1 MLQWLRRTLELTDPK
16 HARLLP
22 MEGLRGLAV
31 TLVFLQHYSY
41 QGLTNLALDPITAG
55 FATALRHYGNLGV
68 ELFYILSGYLIYGNL
83 VSKRPT
89 FLRFM
94 ARRIERLYPT
104 FLCVFSLAVALH
116 LSRHTGKIPADPV
129 DATLYLLANM
139 LYLPGL
145 FPIRPL
151 TAVNWS
157 LSYEMFFYLFLSL
170 TVAGLGLDRRS
181 RAFRIGMI
189 LGCSVLLSLVAL
201 IVGVSGEHGGV
212 PIRALPFF
220 AGMLLFEAETAGWMA
235 ASGPV
240 GLIAPVV
247 SFVLSI
253 FLPLP
258 PVPYEWLHTICL
270 ALLCSACFHGGNI
283 AARAFTWT
291 PLRWLGNMSYSYY
304 LLHGFPILFL
314 LEHLYRLPIASMPSL
329 MFWSMLPVLYAASIA
344 ASFVLFA
351 VIERPISLRP
361 QHVVRAQVRV

>member
-41 QGLTNLALDPITAG
+41 QALTNLTLDPITAA
-55 FATALRHYGNLGV
+55 FATAMRHYGNFGV
-68 ELFYILSGYLIYGNL
+68 ELFYILSGYLIYGSL

-89 FLRFM
+89 FLHFM

-104 FLCVFSLAVALH
+104 FLCAFSLAVVLH

-129 DATLYLLANM
+129 DAVLYILANL
-139 LYLPGL
+139 LYLPGI
-145 FPIRPL
+145 FAIRPI

-157 LSYEMFFYLFLSL
+157 LSYEMFFYLTVSL
-170 TVAGLGLDRRS
+170 TVAALTLDRRS
-181 RAFRIGMI
+181 RAFRIGLI
-189 LGCSVLLSLVAL
+189 LGCAILLSLAGL
-201 IVGVSGEHGGV
+201 IYGISGYGGV

-247 SFVLSI
+247 SFLVAI
-253 FLPLP
+253 FVPMS
-258 PVPYEWLHTICL
+258 PVPNEWVHTIFL

-314 LEHLYRLPIASMPSL
+314 LEHLYRLPIASMPTL
-329 MFWSMLPVLYAASIA
+329 MFWSMMPVLYAASIA
-344 ASFVLFA
+344 TSFVLFA

-361 QHVVRAQVRV
+361 QHAVRAQVRV

>member
-1 MLQWLRRTLELTDPK
+1 MLSWLRRTLELTDPK

-31 TLVFLQHYSY
+31 TLVFLQHYSM
-41 QGLTNLALDPITAG
+41 QGLINLPLDPVTFAV
-55 FATALRHYGNLGV
+55 ATAFRHYGNLGV
-68 ELFYILSGYLIYGNL
+68 ELFYVLSGYLIYGSL

-94 ARRIERLYPT
+94 GRRIERLYPT
-104 FLCVFSLAVALH
+104 FLCAFLLAVVLH

-129 DATLYLLANM
+129 DAVLYLIANL
-139 LYLPGL
+139 LYLPGI
-145 FPIRPL
+145 FPIKPI

-157 LSYEMFFYLFLSL
+157 LSYEMFFYLTVSL
-170 TVAGLGLDRRS
+170 TVAALSLDRHS
-181 RAFRIGMI
+181 RAFRISLI
-189 LGCSVLLSLVAL
+189 FGCALLLTAIAL
-201 IVGVSGEHGGV
+201 IVGVSGEDGGV

-220 AGMLLFEAETAGWMA
+220 AGMFLFEAETAGWMA

-253 FLPLP
+253 VLPLP
-258 PVPYEWLHTICL
+258 AVPHEWLHTICL
-270 ALLCSACFHGGNI
+270 ALLCSACFHGGNV

-304 LLHGFPILFL
+304 LVHGFPILFA
-314 LEHLYRLPIASMPSL
+314 LEILYRLPIAQMPTL
-329 MFWSMLPVLYAASIA
+329 MFWSMMPVLYAFSIGV
-344 ASFVLFA
+344 SFVLFA

-361 QHVVRAQVRV
+361 QHSVRAQVRV